1 MKQSQK
7 QKEIKAAIIEDMLSY
22 ITYIP
27 NRELDILAFMEQYQK
42 ADSEHRPFI
51 LECLRDCM
59 DGKKYPN
66 PYAKIYQYTTE
77 DVAAFGQILDKYLE
91 NLSVL
96 QGKSTAI
103 ANCVQET
110 IYKMNELNEQCSCV
124 LIDNWRR
131 ERVCGL
137 INSAAEQ
144 TGLVS
149 ENDQSFQ
156 HRMQ

>member
-7 QKEIKAAIIEDMLSY
+7 QKEIKATIIEDMLSY

-42 ADSEHRPFI
+42 SDSEHRPFI

-77 DVAAFGQILDKYLE
+77 DVAAFEKILDEYIE

-131 ERVCGL
+131 ERVRGFM
-137 INSAAEQ
+137 NWAAEQ
-144 TGLVS
+144 AGLAS
-149 ENDQSFQ
+149 EVDQSFQ